1 MLFVETSALN
11 IFFLGERPY
20 KCASC
25 DKSFAQIS
33 NLIRHEKAHK
43 RDFEK
48 LMLTYRCSTCDDGF
62 ATMEELLKHDATAHR
77 IVTTFLDQPNQNQ
90 QIQQI
95 QPNQTNPPISN
106 TFIINQ
112 LQ

>member
-1 MLFVETSALN
+1 MFSS
-11 IFFLGERPY
+11 ILGERPY

-62 ATMEELLKHDATAHR
+62 ATMEELLKHDESAHR
-77 IVTTFLDQPNQNQ
+77 IVTAFLDQQNQQIQ

-95 QPNQTNPPISN
+95 QPNQTNLPITSN
-106 TFIINQ
+106 TFINQ

>member
-1 MLFVETSALN
+1 MFIISLIS
-11 IFFLGERPY
+11 GERPY

-48 LMLTYRCSTCDDGF
+48 LLLTYRCSTCDDGF
-62 ATMEELLKHDATAHR
+62 ATMEELLKHDETAHR
-77 IVTTFLDQPNQNQ
+77 IPTDFTNQQNQ
-90 QIQQI
+90 PIEQLQQIDQIHHIQQ
-95 QPNQTNPPISN
+95 NHPISSS
-106 TFIINQ
+106 FINQ